1 MDRTQTK
8 HSTNSNGWRIVRWGG
23 AAALLTVPA
32 IAMWMG
38 APGVDWTVSDFVVM
52 GLLFA
57 LVLSAYEFI
66 AARGRSLA
74 YHAGAGLAVLAIF
87 LLIWMNLAVGII
99 GSEDNPANGM
109 FAGVISVAVGGMIVA
124 HFHASAMVKAMVATA
139 GAQALVGVIA
149 VVGKLGTDGLAF
161 PRDVIV
167 LTTIFTGIWLTA
179 AALFAQAARRG

>member
-1 MDRTQTK
+1 
-8 HSTNSNGWRIVRWGG
+8 
-23 AAALLTVPA
+23 
-32 IAMWMG
+32 
-38 APGVDWTVSDFVVM
+38 
-52 GLLFA
+52 
-57 LVLSAYEFI
+57 
-66 AARGRSLA
+66 
-74 YHAGAGLAVLAIF
+74 
-87 LLIWMNLAVGII
+87 MNLAVGII